1 MSIFSRIL
9 DGSIPCHR
17 VYEDDL
23 TLAFL
28 DINPMARGTPW

>member
-9 DGSIPCHR
+9 HGSIPCHR

-28 DINPMARGTPW
+28 DINLWPRGTPW